1 MLIIKILIMNDIL
14 EIVFSLELIHLFV
27 YFIQCLYS
35 FKRLEVYSSPLFL
48 LMTNIVFTVN
58 HLVTLYFY
66 TFTICFNHT
75 LDVFN
80 LLIQG
85 YYNLL
90 SVLITSFLSYPTC
103 LICIFGLGISLF
115 FINEILKTLLK
126 YNNHKIIKKNNA
138 I

>member
-1 MLIIKILIMNDIL
+1 MRTLIMNKIL
-14 EIVFSLELIHLFV
+14 EIIFSFELIHLFV

-35 FKRLEVYSSPLFL
+35 FKRLAVYSSPLFL

-66 TFTICFNHT
+66 TFTTCFNHT
-75 LDVFN
+75 LDIFN

-90 SVLITSFLSYPTC
+90 GILITSFLSYPTC

-126 YNNHKIIKKNNA
+126 YNNHKMIK
-138 I
+138 

>member
-1 MLIIKILIMNDIL
+1 MNDIL

-27 YFIQCLYS
+27 YYIQCLYG
-35 FKRLEVYSSPLFL
+35 FKRLTVYSSPLFI
-48 LMTNIVFTVN
+48 LMTNIVFTVD

-66 TFTICFNHT
+66 TFITCFNHA
-75 LDVFN
+75 LDILN

-85 YYNLL
+85 YFNLL
-90 SVLITSFLSYPTC
+90 GLLITNFLSYPTC

-126 YNNHKIIKKNNA
+126 YNNHKVIKNNV